1 MDKLPEMLIGDLLS
15 SPIGQKIAQV
25 MDTIAHVQRNL
36 FALAVSED
44 SGQLKLL
51 KIGTVFQIF
60 LVETLAS
67 GKKPEDLSGDDWRSI
82 AEKVSRYAILE
93 DGQRFSE
100 FVFGLYADY
109 IDLSAKSV
117 SPVVK
122 KEQLAALYQI
132 SKEIRH
138 NTELLRDSSLSES
151 VFVDNCL
158 WLSLEAMVKLL
169 SLSLASALSLVSRE
183 EYAQLAASISQLAF
197 EYGRYMLYAKE
208 HAILESYIQNQHDLD
223 AELQARLNEYLAE
236 VQKTADEFR
245 KLVDDAFSPELHGML
260 QRSAAL
266 ARAAGVKEED
276 LLSSTEEIDRFFLE

>member
-93 DGQRFSE
+93 EGQRFSE

-138 NTELLRDSSLSES
+138 NMELLRDGSLSES

-158 WLSLEAMVKLL
+158 WLSLEAMIKLL
-169 SLSLASALSLVSRE
+169 SLSLASALSLVTRE
-183 EYAQLAASISQLAF
+183 EYAQLAVSVSQLAF

>member
-93 DGQRFSE
+93 EGQRFSE

-138 NTELLRDSSLSES
+138 NMELLRDDSLSES

-158 WLSLEAMVKLL
+158 WLSLEAMIKLL
-169 SLSLASALSLVSRE
+169 SLSLASALSLVTRE
-183 EYAQLAASISQLAF
+183 EYAQLAVSVSQLAF

>member
-93 DGQRFSE
+93 EGQRFSE

-138 NTELLRDSSLSES
+138 NTDLFRDGSLSES

-169 SLSLASALSLVSRE
+169 SLSLASALSLVTRE
-183 EYAQLAASISQLAF
+183 EYAQLAVSVSQLAF